1 MGGIERTMSRRSFSS
16 SRDVVVGIVVAGWEG
31 FIIRGGS
38 SGDYWI
44 LFWLSFSWMGNR
56 VRMGFD

>member
-16 SRDVVVGIVVAGWEG
+16 SRDVVVGMVVPGWEG
-31 FIIRGGS
+31 SIIRGGS

-44 LFWLSFSWMGNR
+44 LFWALFFLNGESGSDGI
-56 VRMGFD
+56 

>member
-38 SGDYWI
+38 FGDYWI
-44 LFWLSFSWMGNR
+44 LFWAVFSLDGES
-56 VRMGFD
+56 GSDGI